1 MRTRNK
7 IIINCAKTLRS
18 TRLTLPL
25 EQKKYSFMTS
35 ATLSTRSLITSPLLL
50 SVEASYFLS
59 KNTLR
64 LLLFML
70 LLTLYPMPHVC
81 AQDYYESGQN
91 NGYYE
96 EEEESEDEYLKESF
110 LYAQTVLDAS
120 YYVAQVTTDVN
131 LRAGRGT
138 DYDIITTIPK
148 GSNVFLTS
156 VDYDYKFRN
165 VLFIADDLFG
175 YISSSYLTNFRKVK
189 VDESG
194 NLQIEGPNYKETS
207 DIVIENQSDRY
218 ATISVGKWTTTFAPH
233 ETKTLTDLRPG
244 RYKVMASSKEV
255 IPYISYDIVKGGY
268 KYSWYFFI
276 KTIYK

>member
-1 MRTRNK
+1 MTP
-7 IIINCAKTLRS
+7 ITPSTS
-18 TRLTLPL
+18 TRPL
-25 EQKKYSFMTS
+25 IS
-35 ATLSTRSLITSPLLL
+35 SPLSL
-50 SVEASYFLS
+50 SFEAFYFLS
-59 KNTLR
+59 KGSLR

-81 AQDYYESGQN
+81 AQDYDESGQN

-96 EEEESEDEYLKESF
+96 EEEETEDDDEDEYLRESF
-110 LYAQTVLDAS
+110 LYAQTVSDAS

-156 VDYDYKFRN
+156 VDYDFKFRN
-165 VLFIADDLFG
+165 VLFIADNLFG
-175 YISSSYLTNFRKVK
+175 YISSSYLINFRKVN

-194 NLQIEGPNYKETS
+194 NLQIEGQSYKETS

-244 RYKVMASSKEV
+244 RYKVMASSKGV
-255 IPYISYDIVKGGY
+255 IPYISYDTVRGGY
-268 KYSWYFFI
+268 KYSWYFYI
-276 KTIYK
+276 KTIYKYR